1 MRLFPLAYAAALLPL
16 FAIHLCYVVAAA
28 AGHVDWCFPYLHSCT
43 SISATGRKPPEFFLF
58 KALMLPAAVLIAAYW
73 MLACEWLLQL
83 GCTARRRRRVVWTMG
98 AAGAVG
104 LILYCVMLGA
114 IGEAY
119 QLQRRIGVTAFF
131 GFSYLG
137 HLLLTWL
144 LYQID
149 AVCRVHARWLSVLLY
164 LGLLM
169 LGVGLLS
176 IALGAAMPQRYD
188 RMEDAFEWI
197 FVLLLCL
204 YVLAVGELWRRT
216 DFRADLSVRR

>member
-28 AGHVDWCFPYLHSCT
+28 AGHVDWCIPYLHSCA

-58 KALMLPAAVLIAAYW
+58 KALMLPATVLIAAYW
-73 MLACEWLLQL
+73 ALSCAWLHQL
-83 GCTARRRRRVVWTMG
+83 GCVAGRRRRVVWMMG
-98 AAGAVG
+98 AVGAVG
-104 LILYCVMLGA
+104 LILYSVMLGA
-114 IGEAY
+114 IGEEY
-119 QLQRRIGVTAFF
+119 QLQRRLGVTAFF
-131 GFSYLG
+131 GCSYLG
-137 HLLLTWL
+137 QLLITWL
-144 LYQID
+144 LLQIA
-149 AVCRVHARWLSVLLY
+149 AVRRAHARWLRVLRY
-164 LGLLM
+164 LGLVM

-176 IALGAAMPQRYD
+176 VALGALMPQRYD

-216 DFRADLSVRR
+216 DFRADLAVR